1 MIAAYKTCTRRSYLT
16 STFSIFY
23 YGGEHINS
31 QTTSKQVSTLCE
43 STLSCCY
50 LNATFIIRCIH
61 RIFYYYCYFTK
72 NNLDIVLH
80 VRICTSLYIYFYTNV
95 NRNNISNNKYFCP
108 HLKTAYIKWVV
119 NCSYFKKNRF
129 YRAHLSS
136 LFSFVLEYDSKLF
149 LHFLMTR
156 KLKQNSLYAKGLH

>member
-1 MIAAYKTCTRRSYLT
+1 MMVAYKTCTWWSYLT

-50 LNATFIIRCIH
+50 LNATFIIRCIQ

-72 NNLDIVLH
+72 NNLDIVLY
-80 VRICTSLYIYFYTNV
+80 VSICTSIYIHI
-95 NRNNISNNKYFCP
+95 NRNNISNDKYFCP
-108 HLKTAYIKWVV
+108 YLKSTYIKWIV
-119 NCSYFKKNRF
+119 NCSYFEKIDF
-129 YRAHLSS
+129 IELIFQAFFLLSWNMTPN
-136 LFSFVLEYDSKLF
+136 F
-149 LHFLMTR
+149 LHFF
-156 KLKQNSLYAKGLH
+156 ND